1 MRTRKNTTTKPSTKP
16 ADDTKPE
23 ESNDTTPET
32 PGTTGDT
39 KPEGDTTTATEGD
52 KGDDKKSKPAPPSLD
67 QMAESPLCAPLVA
80 RIRELQ
86 AEDAKAAE
94 GDKGDGDLAKA
105 RDEKHT
111 VMVAAANAAI
121 EAITEYRDGIA
132 TAENGTAAKLTG
144 RVSRWSQGKGD
155 PSALDT
161 FAKSAAN
168 YRKARKAWADS
179 QGGTTKTPNGKEIK
193 SLTDACRK
201 VYATVTA

>member
-1 MRTRKNTTTKPSTKP
+1 MTSRKSKT
-16 ADDTKPE
+16 
-23 ESNDTTPET
+23 TTPET
-32 PGTTGDT
+32 TPTPEETPETTDT
-39 KPEGDTTTATEGD
+39 ETPEAAT

-80 RIRELQ
+80 RILELQ
-86 AEDAKAAE
+86 EADRKAAE
-94 GDKGDGDLAKA
+94 GDKGDGDLAAK
-105 RDEKHT
+105 RDAAHT

-121 EAITEYRDGIA
+121 DAITEYRDNIA
-132 TAENGTAAKLTG
+132 TAENGTASKLTG

-155 PSALDT
+155 PSTLDT

>member
-1 MRTRKNTTTKPSTKP
+1 MGTRKNTTTKP

-23 ESNDTTPET
+23 ESNDTTPD
-32 PGTTGDT
+32 TTGDT
-39 KPEGDTTTATEGD
+39 KPEGD

-86 AEDAKAAE
+86 EEDRKAAE
-94 GDKGDGDLAKA
+94 GDKGDGDLAAK
-105 RDEKHT
+105 RDSAHT
-111 VMVAAANAAI
+111 VMTAAANAAI
-121 EAITEYRDGIA
+121 DAITEYRDNIA

-155 PSALDT
+155 PSTLDT
-161 FAKSAAN
+161 FAKAAAN

-179 QGGTTKTPNGKEIK
+179 QGGGTKTPNGKEIA
-193 SLTDACRK
+193 SLLKACRQ
-201 VYATVTA
+201 VYATVS

>member
-1 MRTRKNTTTKPSTKP
+1 MARRKNTTT
-16 ADDTKPE
+16 
-23 ESNDTTPET
+23 TPET
-32 PGTTGDT
+32 TSTTEETNDTSQTQETPEETPETTGTETPEET
-39 KPEGDTTTATEGD
+39 KSDG
-52 KGDDKKSKPAPPSLD
+52 KKSKPAPPTLD
-67 QMAESPLCAPLVA
+67 QMAESPLCKPLVD

-86 AEDAKAAE
+86 AEDEKAAE
-94 GDKGDGDLAKA
+94 SDKGDGDLASK
-105 RDEKHT
+105 RDAAHT
-111 VMVAAANAAI
+111 VMTAAANAAI
-121 EAITEYRDGIA
+121 DAITEYRDNIA

-155 PSALDT
+155 PSTLDT
-161 FAKSAAN
+161 FAKAAAN